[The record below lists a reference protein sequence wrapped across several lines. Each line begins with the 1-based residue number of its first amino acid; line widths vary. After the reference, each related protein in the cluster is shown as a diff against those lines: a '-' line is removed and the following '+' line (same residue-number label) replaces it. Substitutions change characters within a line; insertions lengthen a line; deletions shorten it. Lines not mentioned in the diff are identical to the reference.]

1 MGPGDRWSLLGWVP
15 WLLVKRPRV
24 LYSAAFEP
32 TSSTGTERGTESMGS
47 TAAQHPAHATDTLRI
62 TEIFHSLQGEGTRAG
77 LPCTLIRLTG
87 CDLRCRW
94 CDTEY
99 AFTGGTRMSFD
110 AILAEVARLGCRLVE
125 VTGGEPLLQP
135 NVHGLMTRLLDD
147 GYEVM
152 LETGGHRDVSGV
164 DPRVVR
170 IVDLKAPGSGEV
182 EQNLTANLDHLTA
195 RDEVK
200 VVIADRV
207 DYEWARAEVRRHRL
221 DARLPVLFSVVHGEL
236 APETLAG
243 WILEDGLGVRLQV
256 QLHKLLWGPDTKGV

>member
-1 MGPGDRWSLLGWVP
+1 
-15 WLLVKRPRV
+15 
-24 LYSAAFEP
+24 
-32 TSSTGTERGTESMGS
+32 MGS
-47 TAAQHPAHATDTLRI
+47 PAAHNPAHATDALKI
-62 TEIFHSLQGEGTRAG
+62 TEIFLSLQGEGTRAG

-99 AFTGGTRMSFD
+99 AFTGGTRMSFEE
-110 AILAEVARLGCRLVE
+110 ILAAVARLGCRMVE

-135 NVHGLMTRLLDD
+135 NVHGLMGRLLDA
-147 GYEVM
+147 GYEVL

-182 EQNLTANLDHLTA
+182 EKNLLENLDHLTA

-200 VVIADRV
+200 VVIADRA
-207 DYEWARAEVRRHRL
+207 DYEWARDQVRRHRL
-221 DARLPVLFSVVHGEL
+221 EERLPVLFSTVHGEL

-256 QLHKLLWGPDTKGV
+256 QLHKLLWGADTKGV